1 MTNVVKDERIRIE
14 KLELGPYGTNA
25 YILICRQTSECV
37 VVDVPGDA
45 GKILKLLK
53 GTTPRHILITH
64 NHMDHTGALAEL
76 KSSLNIPVGAHADDA
91 GRLPVPPDFFLN
103 DGDVLSFGEVEL
115 SVLHTPGHT
124 PGSICF
130 LVGSHLIAGDTIFPN
145 GPGKTWSAAD
155 FKRILASLT
164 GKIFVLPDDT
174 RIYPGHGEAT
184 ILGRE
189 KRAFEAFRARPHDPD
204 LFGDVLWSS

>member
-1 MTNVVKDERIRIE
+1 MTTVVKDERIRIE

-25 YILICRQTSECV
+25 YVLICRHTGESA
-37 VVDVPGDA
+37 VVDVPGEA
-45 GKILKLLK
+45 AKILKVLE
-53 GTTPRHILITH
+53 GTTPRYILITH

-76 KSSLNIPVGAHADDA
+76 KSSLHVPVGAHADDA

-103 DGDVLSFGEVEL
+103 DEDVLSFGEIEL

-130 LVGSHLIAGDTIFPN
+130 LAGSNLIAGDTIFPN

-155 FKRILASLT
+155 FKRIMTSLSD
-164 GKIFVLPDDT
+164 KIFVLPDDT
-174 RIYPGHGEAT
+174 RIYPGHGDAAT
-184 ILGRE
+184 LGRE
-189 KRAFEAFRARPHDPD
+189 RRAFETFCARPHDPD